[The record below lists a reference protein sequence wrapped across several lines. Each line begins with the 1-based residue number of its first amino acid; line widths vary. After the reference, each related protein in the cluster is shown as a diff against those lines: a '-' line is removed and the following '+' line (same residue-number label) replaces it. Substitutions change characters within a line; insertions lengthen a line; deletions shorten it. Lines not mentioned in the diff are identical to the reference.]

1 MARWLS
7 SHRVLLWGLVVSL
20 MSAVVLLFLV
30 MGPLGNVPLFL
41 SALKNVDPSRHRKV
55 ILRDMLIALGIMLA
69 FLFAG
74 QVLLDI
80 LGVDS
85 PSLTVAG
92 GVILLVIAFR
102 LIFPSPDRNRVEQ
115 VHEEPFVVPLA
126 IPYTA
131 GPSVLSTELL
141 LMSQDP
147 SRWHI
152 WLLAVVIAW
161 AAAAT
166 ILLASASLQ
175 RYLGVRGLTAIERLM
190 GMVLIILAVDM
201 LLDGIKTFFF

>member
-1 MARWLS
+1 M
-7 SHRVLLWGLVVSL
+7 SL
-20 MSAVVLLFLV
+20 ISAVVLLFLV

-41 SALKNVDPSRHRKV
+41 SALKNVDPSRHRKI
-55 ILRDMLIALGIMLA
+55 ILRDMLIALAIMIT

-74 QVLLDI
+74 QVLLDV

-102 LIFPSPDRNRVEQ
+102 LIFPTAERNRVEQ
-115 VHEEPFVVPLA
+115 VYEEPFIVPLA

-147 SRWHI
+147 SRWYI
-152 WLLAVVIAW
+152 WLLAIVLAW
-161 AAAAT
+161 SAAAA
-166 ILLASASLQ
+166 ILLASSSLQ
-175 RYLGVRGLTAIERLM
+175 RLLGVRGLTAIERLM

-201 LLDGIKTFFF
+201 LLEGIRDFFA

>member
-1 MARWLS
+1 MS
-7 SHRVLLWGLVVSL
+7 LV
-20 MSAVVLLFLV
+20 SAVVLLFLV

-55 ILRDMLIALGIMLA
+55 ILRDMLVALAIMLG
-69 FLFAG
+69 FLAVG
-74 QVLLDI
+74 QVLLDV

-102 LIFPSPDRNRVEQ
+102 LIFPSPERTRAEQ
-115 VHEEPFVVPLA
+115 VYEEPFVVPLA

-147 SRWHI
+147 SRWYI
-152 WLLAVVIAW
+152 WLLAIVLAW
-161 AAAAT
+161 SAAVA
-166 ILLASASLQ
+166 ILMASASLQ
-175 RYLGVRGLTAIERLM
+175 RWLGIRGLTAIERLM

-201 LLDGIKTFFF
+201 LLDGIRAFFF

>member
-1 MARWLS
+1 
-7 SHRVLLWGLVVSL
+7 VSL
-20 MSAVVLLFLV
+20 ISAVVLLFLV

-41 SALKNVDPSRHRKV
+41 SALRGVDPARHRKI
-55 ILRDMLIALGIMLA
+55 ILRDMLIALAIMVG
-69 FLFAG
+69 FLFVG

-80 LGVDS
+80 LGVDA
-85 PSLTVAG
+85 PALTAAG
-92 GVILLVIAFR
+92 GVILFIIALR
-102 LIFPSPDRNRVEQ
+102 LIFPTNERNRIEQ
-115 VHEEPFVVPLA
+115 VYEEPFVVPLA

-147 SRWHI
+147 SRWYV
-152 WLLAVVIAW
+152 WLFAIILAW
-161 AAAAT
+161 FAAAS

-175 RYLGVRGLTAIERLM
+175 RWLGDRGLTAIERLM

-201 LLDGIKTFFF
+201 LLEGIKTSFL

>member
-1 MARWLS
+1 MS
-7 SHRVLLWGLVVSL
+7 LV
-20 MSAVVLLFLV
+20 SAVVLLFLV

-41 SALKNVDPSRHRKV
+41 SALRGVEPSRQRWV
-55 ILRDMLIALGIMLA
+55 ILRDMLIALGIMVGFLA
-69 FLFAG
+69 VG
-74 QVLLDI
+74 QVLLDV

-85 PSLTVAG
+85 ASLTAAG

-102 LIFPSPDRNRVEQ
+102 LIFPTSDRNRVEQ

-147 SRWHI
+147 SRWHV
-152 WLLAVVIAW
+152 WLLAIILAW
-161 AAAAT
+161 SAAAA

-175 RYLGVRGLTAIERLM
+175 RWLGVRGLTAIERLM

-201 LLDGIKTFFF
+201 LLEGIRNFFF

>member
-1 MARWLS
+1 MS
-7 SHRVLLWGLVVSL
+7 LV
-20 MSAVVLLFLV
+20 SAVVLLFLV

-41 SALKNVDPSRHRKV
+41 SALRNVDPSRHRWV
-55 ILRDMLIALGIMLA
+55 ILRDMLIALAIMIG
-69 FLFAG
+69 FLIVG
-74 QVLLDI
+74 QVLLDV

-85 PSLTVAG
+85 ASLTAAG

-102 LIFPSPDRNRVEQ
+102 LIFPSPERTRAEY

-147 SRWHI
+147 SRWYI
-152 WLLAVVIAW
+152 WLLAIVLAW
-161 AAAAT
+161 SAAVA
-166 ILLASASLQ
+166 ILMASASLQ
-175 RYLGVRGLTAIERLM
+175 RWLGIRGLTAIERLM

>member
-1 MARWLS
+1 MS
-7 SHRVLLWGLVVSL
+7 LV
-20 MSAVVLLFLV
+20 SAVVLLFLV

-41 SALKNVDPSRHRKV
+41 SALRGVDPSRQRYV
-55 ILRDMLIALGIMLA
+55 IMRDMLIALGIMVV
-69 FLFAG
+69 FLFLG
-74 QVLLDI
+74 QILLDI
-80 LGVDS
+80 LGVES
-85 PSLTVAG
+85 PALTAAG

-102 LIFPSPDRNRVEQ
+102 LIFPSTDRNRIEQ
-115 VHEEPFVVPLA
+115 VYEEPFVVPLA

-152 WLLAVVIAW
+152 WLAAIILAW
-161 AAAAT
+161 SAAAV

-175 RYLGVRGLTAIERLM
+175 RWLGVRGLTAIERLM

-201 LLDGIKTFFF
+201 LLEGIKNFFFL

>member
-1 MARWLS
+1 MS
-7 SHRVLLWGLVVSL
+7 LV
-20 MSAVVLLFLV
+20 SAVVLLFLV

-41 SALKNVDPSRHRKV
+41 SALRNVEPSRQRHV
-55 ILRDMLIALGIMLA
+55 ILRDMLIALGIMVG
-69 FLFAG
+69 FLFLG
-74 QVLLDI
+74 QILLDV
-80 LGVDS
+80 LGVES
-85 PSLTVAG
+85 PALTAAG

-102 LIFPSPDRNRVEQ
+102 LIFPSAERNRVEQ

-147 SRWHI
+147 SRWHV
-152 WLLAVVIAW
+152 WLLAIILAW
-161 AAAAT
+161 SAAAA

-175 RYLGVRGLTAIERLM
+175 RWLCVRGLTAIERLM

-201 LLDGIKTFFF
+201 LLEGIKNFFLQA